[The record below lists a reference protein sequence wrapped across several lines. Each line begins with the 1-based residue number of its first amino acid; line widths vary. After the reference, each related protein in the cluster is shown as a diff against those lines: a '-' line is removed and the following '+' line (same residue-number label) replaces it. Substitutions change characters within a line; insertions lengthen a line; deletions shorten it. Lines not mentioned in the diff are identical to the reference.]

1 VQLLESILPD
11 LYRDLV
17 DDIDAVIA
25 DLHASN
31 GDQTSLD
38 RFSLDLKY
46 SIQSLFGLIE
56 STANAF
62 TSAVLATGVPLSQAD
77 RAVLFGLEYDPNTDT
92 CLETPD
98 QHALVKRAEVALR
111 TFIAACGGTV
121 QQWSNEH
128 VKHFKVVARARNLF
142 THPIKLEYL
151 SPVHAYDSFRQAYC
165 LVLVHTAARLLLDS

>member
-98 QHALVKRAEVALR
+98 QHA
-111 TFIAACGGTV
+111 
-121 QQWSNEH
+121 WSNAQKWH
-128 VKHFKVVARARNLF
+128 
-142 THPIKLEYL
+142 
-151 SPVHAYDSFRQAYC
+151 
-165 LVLVHTAARLLLDS
+165 